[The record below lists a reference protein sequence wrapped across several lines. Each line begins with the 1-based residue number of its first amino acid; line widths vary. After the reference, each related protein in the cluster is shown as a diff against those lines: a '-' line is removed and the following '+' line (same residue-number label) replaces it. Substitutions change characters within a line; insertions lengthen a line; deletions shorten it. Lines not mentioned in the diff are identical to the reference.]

1 MAIKINKPLT
11 TSEGFT
17 VNETFGFLGI
27 YLLGDSW
34 TNIAYFKSEA
44 DYLAG
49 KQSLNIP
56 ELPSR
61 CGLALDAQEFWSTD
75 LMTNIH
81 DQCIA
86 QIEAVTGA
94 GTCSIVTL
102 EP

>member
-1 MAIKINKPLT
+1 MAIKINKPLV

-27 YLLGDSW
+27 YILNSSW
-34 TNIAYFKSEA
+34 TNIAYYKSEA

-61 CGLALDAQEFWSTD
+61 CGLEISAETFWSKD
-75 LMTNIH
+75 LATNIH
-81 DQCIA
+81 EQCVT

-94 GTCSIVTL
+94 GTCEIITL